1 LTQPLVLTPGR
12 RWALV
17 LGLPFVLAGIAD
29 GGFQCVALV
38 GQDSYRI
45 APIMAPI
52 ANKVSVVGV
61 GNGDI
66 TVVAGTGKRAVLGG
80 VVNYSLF
87 RPVVKWEHT
96 ATGTFLEGPNCFWIG
111 DCGAELTL
119 TMPAGE
125 AVRATSG
132 SGDVSASNLTGA
144 LNLNAGSGD
153 ITLDHLSGALILN
166 AGSGDINGTSIS
178 ATKVQANDSS
188 GDVDL
193 SFNRVP
199 KDVDIDD
206 GSGDITVAVPAN
218 VSYSVVAKASSGST
232 TIRVPTNPLSHNVI
246 HLSAASGDISV
257 VSSGP

>member
-1 LTQPLVLTPGR
+1 VTEPLALTTGR
-12 RWALV
+12 RWALL
-17 LGLPFVLAGIAD
+17 LGLPFVLGAIGF
-29 GGFQCVALV
+29 GGLDYVALV

-45 APIMAPI
+45 QPITAPV
-52 ANKVSVVGV
+52 ANKVTAGV
-61 GNGDI
+61 SNGDI
-66 TVVAGTGKRAVLGG
+66 TVVPGTGKRAVLSGR
-80 VVNYSLF
+80 VNYSLV

-96 ATGTFLEGPNCFWIG
+96 AAGTFLVGPNCFWAG
-111 DCGAELTL
+111 ECGAELTL
-119 TMPAGE
+119 AVPADE
-125 AVRATSG
+125 TVHATSG
-132 SGDVSASNLTGA
+132 SGDVIASNLTGA

-153 ITLDHLSGALILN
+153 IKLEHLSGPLVLN

-193 SFNRVP
+193 SFNRAP
-199 KDVDIDD
+199 TDVDISD

-232 TIRVPTNPLSHNVI
+232 NIGVPTNPLSHDVI

-257 VSSGP
+257 VPSGP

>member
-12 RWALV
+12 RWAL
-17 LGLPFVLAGIAD
+17 LIGLPFVLAAIVD

-45 APIMAPI
+45 APIPAPV
-52 ANKVSVVGV
+52 ANKVSVGV

-66 TVVAGTGKRAVLGG
+66 TVVPGTGKRAVLSG

-96 ATGTFLEGPNCFWIG
+96 ASGTFLVGPNCSWVG
-111 DCGAELTL
+111 MCGAALTL
-119 TMPAGE
+119 ATPAGE

-132 SGDVSASNLTGA
+132 SGDVSARNLTGA
-144 LNLNAGSGD
+144 LDLEDSSGDIIVGYVSGPLVLSASSGD
-153 ITLDHLSGALILN
+153 IT
-166 AGSGDINGTSIS
+166 GTNIS

-193 SFNRVP
+193 SFDRAP
-199 KDVDIDD
+199 DDVDVSDA
-206 GSGDITVAVPAN
+206 SGDITVAVPAN
-218 VSYSVVAKASSGST
+218 VSYSVVAKAYSGSSN
-232 TIRVPTNPLSHNVI
+232 INVPTNPLSHNVI
-246 HLSAASGDISV
+246 HLSDDSGDISV
-257 VSSGP
+257 VPSGS

>member
-1 LTQPLVLTPGR
+1 MAEPLALTTGR
-12 RWALV
+12 RWALL
-17 LGLPFVLAGIAD
+17 LGLPIVLATIAD

-38 GQDSYRI
+38 GQDTYRV
-45 APIMAPI
+45 APITAPLG
-52 ANKVSVVGV
+52 NKVSVGV

-66 TVVAGTGKRAVLGG
+66 TVVPGAGKRAVLTG

-96 ATGTFLEGPNCFWIG
+96 ATATFLDGPNCFWV
-111 DCGAELTL
+111 
-119 TMPAGE
+119 E

-153 ITLDHLSGALILN
+153 ITLDHLSGPLVLS

-178 ATKVQANDSS
+178 ATNVQANDSS

-199 KDVDIDD
+199 TDVDIGD

-232 TIRVPTNPLSHNVI
+232 NIGVPTNPLSHNVI
-246 HLSAASGDISV
+246 HLSAASGDISIV
-257 VSSGP
+257 PSGP